1 MTVRE
6 LVMKLIEEAPHI
18 DATIYIS
25 KESDIETKD
34 LDEFA
39 IIRIDNDGM
48 NDGIN
53 IDLKQIY

>member
-6 LVMKLIEEAPHI
+6 LVMKLMEEAPHI
-18 DATIYIS
+18 DAEIYIS
-25 KESDIETKD
+25 MEHVTDTKD

-53 IDLKQIY
+53 IDLKQIH